1 MAIPKIFHA
10 VQPQDFTL
18 NTIVTHK
25 RFQLESGSVATT
37 ASGYY
42 LWNAIYTGTPTP
54 IGTAK
59 ASNDPTNSIDNSY
72 QAIIW
77 KSIDAQYYRFPYD
90 RYATLEHSN
99 ERFTQKFLNISASV
113 LQMPYFDF
121 GEGIKPGSLHMTNS
135 FYGLNLRDDKNGN
148 IYDVSI
154 DTGSFTNRY
163 DLVAYWSFDN
173 EFRKFKVLKNLQ
185 HDYLALN
192 SILDANILAYSSVAY
207 KSRTFQ
213 PDQTSIAKNIRIAE
227 GVHNTSGTSSG
238 FSAYFDSTSYL
249 LTPNRDEFNFAQN
262 EDFTIAFWMHAFD
275 FAQNDTNLE
284 YNQIISKKGTIYK
297 QTYGKQKKYQ
307 NDIVVETDYVSS
319 SYWDESTNVYPY
331 DFRFFND
338 TSARNNIVE
347 FRRSDGI
354 NICTLSGSKAGS
366 WTHVAVTKSGSL
378 MSMYIN
384 GSVTQTTTDRT
395 DHCLN
400 QHSLI
405 FGTDN
410 RNFNAAFTGY
420 IDEVRFYERA
430 YPLSTIQTLAASGSQ
445 ALYQTAVVGNVFY
458 RSGKIVLSPLDPKY
472 SNFFTQNWNLK
483 YRGTHTIYEYETL
496 VRLKKGSFNLT
507 QNPTAR
513 LSPKSEFLINEL
525 TGSALTDSGAMP
537 TYCTGIGLYNDKKEL
552 MAVAKL
558 GQPLA
563 MREDVDI
570 NIIIRFDA

>member
-59 ASNDPTNSIDNSY
+59 ADNDPTNSIDNSY

-113 LQMPYFDF
+113 LRMPYFDF

-148 IYDVSI
+148 IYDISI
-154 DTGSFTNRY
+154 VTGSFTSRHN
-163 DLVAYWSFDN
+163 LVGYWGFN
-173 EFRKFKVLKNLQ
+173 EEFRRFKVLRNMS
-185 HDYLALN
+185 HNISSLN
-192 SILDANILAYSSVAY
+192 SLSDHCVIQDGAVSYI
-207 KSRTFQ
+207 SRTFQ
-213 PDQTSIAKNIRIAE
+213 PDQTSIAKNLRIAL
-227 GVHNTSGTSSG
+227 GVRSTTGTASG
-238 FSAYFDSTSYL
+238 FCGYFDGSSHL
-249 LTPNRDEFNFAQN
+249 LTDNRDEFNFAKN
-262 EDFTIAFWMHAFD
+262 EDFTISFWVKGAFD
-275 FAQNDTNLE
+275 EQNNGPDG
-284 YNQIISKKGTIYK
+284 YNQIISKKGTIRK
-297 QTYGKQKKYQ
+297 QTFGKQKKYI
-307 NDIVVETDYVSS
+307 NDNLVEIDHVSS
-319 SYWDESTNVYPY
+319 SFIDDPTNIYPY
-331 DFRFFND
+331 DFRLLNEL
-338 TSARNNIVE
+338 SATPNKIE

-354 NICTLSGSKAGS
+354 NTLILTASHSPN
-366 WTHVAVTKSGSL
+366 WTHYATTKSGSMVTL
-378 MSMYIN
+378 YKNGVAISSGSDLNSHCIN
-384 GSVTQTTTDRT
+384 RHSILFGADSQTFSAG
-395 DHCLN
+395 L
-400 QHSLI
+400 
-405 FGTDN
+405 
-410 RNFNAAFTGY
+410 TGY
-420 IDEVRFYERA
+420 LDEIRIYDRA
-430 YPLSTIQTLAASGSQ
+430 FSPSTILTLADNNSQ
-445 ALYQTAVVGNVFY
+445 AMYQTAVVGNVFY
-458 RSGKIVLSPLDPKY
+458 RSGNVVLTPFDKKY
-472 SNFFTQNWNLK
+472 LNFFTQNWNLK

-513 LSPKSEFLINEL
+513 ISPNSEFLINEL
-525 TGSALTDSGAMP
+525 TGSALTDTDAMP

-558 GQPLA
+558 GQPLG

-570 NIIIRFDA
+570 TIAVRWDV